1 MITAI
6 FDAIQLLELRVLESA
21 NSVEA
26 LLSCQCNDLLGTRIE
41 VPDVRQQPGYQRRDN
56 IDQHWEIHAPVITI
70 KARNPVDSNILGACK
85 VRLGP

>member
-41 VPDVRQQPGYQRRDN
+41 VPERPATAWVPATG
-56 IDQHWEIHAPVITI
+56 
-70 KARNPVDSNILGACK
+70 
-85 VRLGP
+85 